1 MRSRDVRATTAGLLF
16 IAATATSLIATA
28 LLGSLLKGPGFL
40 AAVALHQ
47 DRLLTAA
54 LFQLIAAF
62 TSAAIAVTL
71 YPVLREHAAGMA
83 LGAVAFRLIEGVF
96 YALSAA
102 GTMILVSLSGQLTA
116 GASAHASADLVRDL
130 RDSAGCVGVLAFYT
144 GATLYYLVFY
154 RSQLIPRWLSV
165 WGLAGTVLGLVAG
178 LLVLFQSIAV
188 LSSTQVVLNLP
199 IAVQEMVLA
208 VWLIAKGFSAKAKAK
223 ALGAGGGRAASSLT
237 SQHESQ
243 PTAAGRPQLGRCHGS
258 YSTRSLADSA
268 ARRPRSGI
276 QISRFGTTP
285 GGHLGDQIAAHIS
298 GYACVLPD
306 IPHRSA

>member
-1 MRSRDVRATTAGLLF
+1 MRSRDVRATTAGVLF

-54 LFQLIAAF
+54 LFQLVAAF

-71 YPVLREHAAGMA
+71 YPVLREHAAAMA

-165 WGLAGTVLGLVAG
+165 WGLAWHGPGSGRRPAG
-178 LLVLFQSIAV
+178 PVPV
-188 LSSTQVVLNLP
+188 HRR
-199 IAVQEMVLA
+199 AVQHSGRAQPPHRDPGDGPGGVADREGVQPD
-208 VWLIAKGFSAKAKAK
+208 GDGEGE
-223 ALGAGGGRAASSLT
+223 GAGGGGRAAPSLT
-237 SQHESQ
+237 PHHESQ
-243 PTAAGRPQLGRCHGS
+243 STA
-258 YSTRSLADSA
+258 
-268 ARRPRSGI
+268 
-276 QISRFGTTP
+276 
-285 GGHLGDQIAAHIS
+285 
-298 GYACVLPD
+298 
-306 IPHRSA
+306 

>member
-16 IAATATSLIATA
+16 ITATATSLIATA
-28 LLGSLLKGPGFL
+28 FLGSLLKGPGVL
-40 AAVALHQ
+40 ATVALHQ

-54 LFQLIAAF
+54 LFQLVAAF

-71 YPVLREHAAGMA
+71 YPVLKEHAAGMA

-102 GTMILVSLSGQLTA
+102 GTMTLVSLSGQLTA
-116 GASAHASADLVRDL
+116 GASAHAPADLVRDL
-130 RDSAGCVGVLAFYT
+130 RDSAGCVGILAFYT

-154 RSQLIPRWLSV
+154 RSQLIPRWLSA

-188 LSSTQVVLNLP
+188 LSGTQVALNLP

-208 VWLIAKGFSAKAKAK
+208 VWLIVKGFSPKA
-223 ALGAGGGRAASSLT
+223 
-237 SQHESQ
+237 
-243 PTAAGRPQLGRCHGS
+243 PTPAP
-258 YSTRSLADSA
+258 TRSCSDFHA
-268 ARRPRSGI
+268 ATASP
-276 QISRFGTTP
+276 
-285 GGHLGDQIAAHIS
+285 
-298 GYACVLPD
+298 
-306 IPHRSA
+306 